1 VRNVERRNGYTIGGC
16 VKDDSG
22 ILGSVM
28 ESQDGKGGTTLILFL
43 RADECKS
50 LKRFES
56 KEKRSRVVSEIAY
69 FDFDNKWRPLASAPG
84 C

>member
-1 VRNVERRNGYTIGGC
+1 MRNVERRNGYTIGGC

-28 ESQDGKGGTTLILFL
+28 ESQDGKGGTTLVLFL
-43 RADECKS
+43 RADGCRS

-56 KEKRSRVVSEIAY
+56 KDKRSRVVSELDY
-69 FDFDNKWRPLASAPG
+69 FDFGNKW
-84 C
+84 